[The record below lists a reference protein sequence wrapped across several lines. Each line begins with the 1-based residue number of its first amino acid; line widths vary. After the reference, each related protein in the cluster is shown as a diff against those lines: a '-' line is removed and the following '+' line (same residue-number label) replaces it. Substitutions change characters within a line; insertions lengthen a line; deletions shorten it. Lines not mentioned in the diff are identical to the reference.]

1 MQGPKQ
7 SKSRS
12 HTKNTS
18 FATLHLKRRPI
29 KQHLRVLRTSVSS
42 RSVFICLVHYN
53 ARAYYLSFWIIINK

>member
-29 KQHLRVLRTSVSS
+29 KQHLRVLRSDLCQFSFSFHLSGALQCTGLL
-42 RSVFICLVHYN
+42 SVFLDNH
-53 ARAYYLSFWIIINK
+53 